1 MMARGKDMIGNVSL
15 FFSFYYCTN
24 RLYIWVYVFCR
35 LCEVGGGLIKKVVT
49 ACKREPDYLCL
60 TTEMLSR
67 AALSKAAFS
76 ASRR

>member
-1 MMARGKDMIGNVSL
+1 M
-15 FFSFYYCTN
+15 FFVGWV
-24 RLYIWVYVFCR
+24 RL
-35 LCEVGGGLIKKVVT
+35 EGGLIKKVVT